1 MTAIDILLAFPRA
14 FENTDRSITLD
25 GFTVWHDDADAS
37 NAGWVVTLG
46 DGSSRDLFVWAIAD
60 SGGREDFE
68 ATYTLLDYSA

>member
-46 DGSSRDLFVWAIAD
+46 DGFHEPVDTIGDIVHVVGECRAQVSR
-60 SGGREDFE
+60 
-68 ATYTLLDYSA
+68 